1 MKAIKYVSPKNWVKF
16 NHPELFEELSNA
28 KAAVMSLKSIPYQ
41 RRWVQEIQQIQLKM
55 EVAGSSRIEGAEFVG
70 NELEVAI
77 KAQSP
82 EQLLTR
88 SQKQANSA
96 VKAYKWIAEIPDDKP
111 IDEKLICDVHRL
123 VVTDCDD
130 DHCAPGRIREQDH
143 NITFGIPMHRG
154 ATGGEE
160 TAAALRQLAKE
171 AHTNFRDCDPLIQA
185 LALHYHL
192 VAIHPFGDG
201 NGRTARILEALLLQR
216 ASLKDS
222 LFIAMSNYYYE
233 EKATYL
239 SSLSEVRARDYDLTP
254 FLKFGLKGIAKQS
267 ERLMNLI
274 KTQVSKEIFRNLMH
288 DLFTRLQST
297 RKRVIVPRQLAI
309 LEKLLNMDG
318 EIEYSQLADAVRD
331 DYKKRKFPFQAFLRD
346 VAKLIVLGAIEM
358 RHDEND
364 PKHTRTFLKIN
375 LEWPTTITD
384 TEFFARL
391 EKLPKSKTY
400 GFLTNYGR

>member
-16 NHPELFEELSNA
+16 NPPELFEELSNA

-254 FLKFGLKGIAKQS
+254 FLKFGLKGIAKQA
-267 ERLMNLI
+267 EG
-274 KTQVSKEIFRNLMH
+274 KKF
-288 DLFTRLQST
+288 F
-297 RKRVIVPRQLAI
+297 LA
-309 LEKLLNMDG
+309 
-318 EIEYSQLADAVRD
+318 
-331 DYKKRKFPFQAFLRD
+331 
-346 VAKLIVLGAIEM
+346 
-358 RHDEND
+358 
-364 PKHTRTFLKIN
+364 
-375 LEWPTTITD
+375 
-384 TEFFARL
+384 
-391 EKLPKSKTY
+391 
-400 GFLTNYGR
+400 

>member
-1 MKAIKYVSPKNWVKF
+1 M
-16 NHPELFEELSNA
+16 
-28 KAAVMSLKSIPYQ
+28 
-41 RRWVQEIQQIQLKM
+41 
-55 EVAGSSRIEGAEFVG
+55 
-70 NELEVAI
+70 
-77 KAQSP
+77 
-82 EQLLTR
+82 
-88 SQKQANSA
+88 
-96 VKAYKWIAEIPDDKP
+96 
-111 IDEKLICDVHRL
+111 
-123 VVTDCDD
+123 
-130 DHCAPGRIREQDH
+130 
-143 NITFGIPMHRG
+143 
-154 ATGGEE
+154 
-160 TAAALRQLAKE
+160 
-171 AHTNFRDCDPLIQA
+171 
-185 LALHYHL
+185 
-192 VAIHPFGDG
+192 
-201 NGRTARILEALLLQR
+201 
-216 ASLKDS
+216 KDS